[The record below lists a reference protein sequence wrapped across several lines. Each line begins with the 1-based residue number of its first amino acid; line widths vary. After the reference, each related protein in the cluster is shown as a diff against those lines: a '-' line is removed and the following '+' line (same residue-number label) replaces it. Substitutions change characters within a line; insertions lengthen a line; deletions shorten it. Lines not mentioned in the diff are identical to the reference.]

1 MGDFLEKAKKL
12 GNLAVDKTADIA
24 EIGKFKAQITSQKA
38 EIKGLEKKL
47 GVSVYEGY
55 KDDLEAVQLTEEM
68 RSICQSIDA
77 AYDAIAVLEEKIEKV
92 KKEN

>member
-12 GNLAVDKTADIA
+12 GNLTVDKTTDIA
-24 EIGKFKAQITSQKA
+24 EIGKYKAQITSQKA
-38 EIKGLEKKL
+38 EIKSLEKKL

-55 KDDLEAVQLTEEM
+55 KDDLEAVALTEEM

-92 KKEN
+92 KDED